1 MHVALRFQSRIRTVA
16 SATFQCNKVLFSTLY
31 SEEQAVPSS
40 LVSHYFALLH
50 SSNHPTHLGHLH
62 ARLLRTTLYDN
73 VILSSKLVLMY
84 SRLGKLNP
92 HSLSVFFHMPHRN
105 VYSWNIVIGE
115 FSRSNMPEKS
125 IELFIR
131 MWKEAQARPDDF
143 SLPLVLRACAG
154 CGSMGLGVGVH
165 GLCVK
170 LGLVV
175 SIFVASALV
184 FMYAT
189 LGKMSHARKVFDEM
203 SQRDAVLWT
212 SMLAGYAQTGESM
225 SGLELLREMINSA
238 VELDWVVMV
247 SLLTMCSQLGW
258 LKQGKTAHAW
268 CLKNCLG
275 MELSLGN
282 AIVDM
287 YVKCSNLT
295 YAQTMF
301 DTMPAKDVFSWSSLI
316 LGYGLSGNVSV
327 ALQLFDHMLR
337 RRFKPNEVTF
347 LGVLSACAHGG
358 LVEQGR
364 RCFDMMRDQGVVPE
378 LKHYANMVDCL
389 GRAGRLEE
397 AERFVEEMPMEP
409 DVAVLGAVLAGCRV
423 HNNVD
428 VGERFAKK
436 LMRLEPGRAGYYV
449 LLANMYATAGR
460 FEDAEMVRSFMK
472 DVNLVK
478 APGCSL
484 IEPNKHSFPFEV
496 AESGSALP

>member
-287 YVKCSNLT
+287 KSR
-295 YAQTMF
+295 AF
-301 DTMPAKDVFSWSSLI
+301 
-316 LGYGLSGNVSV
+316 GRSGEI
-327 ALQLFDHMLR
+327 R
-337 RRFKPNEVTF
+337 RRD
-347 LGVLSACAHGG
+347 A
-358 LVEQGR
+358 
-364 RCFDMMRDQGVVPE
+364 D
-378 LKHYANMVDCL
+378 
-389 GRAGRLEE
+389 
-397 AERFVEEMPMEP
+397 
-409 DVAVLGAVLAGCRV
+409 GAVLAGCRV